1 MRRSLLLLLSL
12 VALPVWPTPAW
23 AQVSADELGF
33 SLHGTALLP
42 AQRAWI
48 GLRPV
53 RAFSSVTFDCKR
65 SDGQQ
70 VQLHASG
77 LRAGAEKKLEL
88 PLARGVLHYDCKLSG
103 QSGKEKFANF
113 DAAFDT
119 RIGAVPKIQ
128 VASQDVDEA
137 GRKITVRLTEP
148 AGKLEL
154 DVMGDDGKP
163 IANVVKKFAGEAPG
177 TPLTI
182 TWEQKADEVVGQF
195 QLRAYD
201 PADYWSAI
209 ESVTFVDVPHEDVV
223 FESGKWDIR
232 ASEEP
237 KLLEPLDRIQ
247 KQLKA
252 VAGVLQIDLYI
263 GGYTDTV
270 GQAGDNLELSRKR
283 AHAIATWFSA
293 HGVKVPIQ
301 AQGFGE
307 TALRVPT
314 ADGVD
319 EVRNRRASYVLAA
332 QAPPASR
339 GFPARNWSRVK

>member
-1 MRRSLLLLLSL
+1 MRTVLLLCWL
-12 VALPVWPTPAW
+12 VAMPTTAF
-23 AQVSADELGF
+23 AQVSADDLGF

-42 AQRAWI
+42 NQRPWI
-48 GLRPV
+48 GLRPT
-53 RAFSSVTFDCKR
+53 RPFASVTFDCKR
-65 SDGQQ
+65 SDGQV
-70 VQLHASG
+70 VQLRASG
-77 LRAGAEKKLEL
+77 LRAGAEKRVDL
-88 PLARGVLHYDCKLSG
+88 PVARGMLRYECKLSG
-103 QSGKEKFANF
+103 QSGKDKFANF

-119 RIGAVPKIQ
+119 RVGAVPRIQ
-128 VASQDVDEA
+128 IGAADVDEA

-163 IANVVKKFAGEAPG
+163 IANVLQKFAGEPAG

-182 TWEQKADEVVGQF
+182 TWTQKDSEVVGQF

-201 PADYWSAI
+201 QADYWSAV

-252 VAGVLQIDLYI
+252 VAGILAIDLYI

-319 EVRNRRASYVLAA
+319 EAKNRRASYVLSV

-339 GFPARNWSRVK
+339 GFPARNWVRVK

>member
-1 MRRSLLLLLSL
+1 MRWIAPFSLIFSL
-12 VALPVWPTPAW
+12 FFATSAF

-33 SLHGTALLP
+33 SVHGTAQLP
-42 AQRAWI
+42 KDHPWL
-48 GLRPV
+48 GFKPS
-53 RAFSSVTFDCKR
+53 RAFNNVAFACKR
-65 SDGQQ
+65 SDGQT
-70 VQLHASG
+70 VNFGVSG
-77 LRAGAEKKLEL
+77 LRAGAEKRL
-88 PLARGVLHYDCKLSG
+88 PLPVVKGVFHYTCKLSG
-103 QSGKEKFANF
+103 QAGKEKFANF
-113 DAAFDT
+113 DVEFDT
-119 RIGAVPKIQ
+119 RVGEPPKIQ
-128 VASQDVDEA
+128 INAADVDEN

-163 IANVVKKFAGEAPG
+163 IANVSKKFAGEAPG

-201 PADYWSAI
+201 QADYWSGI
-209 ESVTFVDVPHEDVV
+209 ESVTFVDIPHEDVI

-237 KLLEPLDRIQ
+237 KLAEPLERIQ

-252 VAGVLQIDLYI
+252 VAGVLVIELYI

-270 GQAGDNLELSRKR
+270 GQAADNLELSRKR

-293 HGVKVPIQ
+293 HGIKTPIQ
-301 AQGFGE
+301 SQGFGE
-307 TALRVPT
+307 TALKVPT
-314 ADGVD
+314 ADSVD
-319 EVRNRRASYVLAA
+319 EARNRRASYVLSM
-332 QAPPASR
+332 QPPPASR
-339 GFPARNWSRVK
+339 GFPARNWVRVK